1 MPSRNWLCVYKLRRR
16 RRHTAN
22 ELIEVGG
29 SFWKNYPLEEEVSAQ
44 KKVMARA
51 GGGVPPS
58 PFGQLACARP
68 SLVHNPEGSSDQL
81 WSSKP
86 GEGIL
91 IPLTRY
97 ACVRSCVRKREGFG
111 TDSKRGLEGE
121 GRFLHVRPL
130 MVPRKRNLDF
140 SRIWSKSDVKYC
152 RKKVNATHDGTA
164 ECIAI

>member
-1 MPSRNWLCVYKLRRR
+1 MPSRNWLCVYKLRR

-29 SFWKNYPLEEEVSAQ
+29 SFGKNYPLEEEVSAQ
-44 KKVMARA
+44 KKSWLGRVV
-51 GGGVPPS
+51 VPPPPS
-58 PFGQLACARP
+58 FGPLACARP
-68 SLVHNPEGSSDQL
+68 SLVHNPKGSSDQL

-97 ACVRSCVRKREGFG
+97 ASVRSCVRKREGFG
-111 TDSKRGLEGE
+111 TDSKCGLEGE
-121 GRFLHVRPL
+121 GRFLHVRPR

-140 SRIWSKSDVKYC
+140 SRIWSKSDVQYC

-164 ECIAI
+164 ECTAI